1 MLKIYNIYSQQI
13 SDLTVSGQGSNAMLK
28 PMKAVRRDILK
39 LIQTYILKENDKQY
53 LIFYQ
58 QFLPSLKLL
67 IDDYKANT

>member
-39 LIQTYILKENDKQY
+39 LIQTYILKENDK
-53 LIFYQ
+53 
-58 QFLPSLKLL
+58 
-67 IDDYKANT
+67 